1 MSCLRF
7 QSKSRETR
15 LSPRRAPRRSLLPL
29 SPKRTQVRL
38 KSLLYLV
45 WLAPDSF
52 RTHGRPPVQ
61 ECRLRLKRPASS
73 SRTLARHLPFKSS
86 TAARS
91 CSYGFFPWAALLR
104 FAFGQKIW
112 HTIFFSPKPNFKIF
126 PKLLPSLAEL
136 LSLRKAGSLRYFRA
150 IRLGASEAVSWERFT
165 CRRVAPAFWLSS
177 GVVSHLV

>member
-1 MSCLRF
+1 MFEISN
-7 QSKSRETR
+7 QIRETR

-91 CSYGFFPWAALLR
+91 CSYGLFPRAALVR

-126 PKLLPSLAEL
+126 PKLLPKP
-136 LSLRKAGSLRYFRA
+136 RRA
-150 IRLGASEAVSWERFT
+150 SPSPAVIDGEI
-165 CRRVAPAFWLSS
+165 VALDEKGRSS
-177 GVVSHLV
+177 F